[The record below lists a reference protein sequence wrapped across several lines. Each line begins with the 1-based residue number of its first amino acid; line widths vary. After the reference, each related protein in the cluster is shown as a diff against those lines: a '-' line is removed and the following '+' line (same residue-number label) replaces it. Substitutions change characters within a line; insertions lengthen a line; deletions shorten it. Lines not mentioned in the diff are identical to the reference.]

1 MDSFPEDLLAGVF
14 PLVFAVD
21 AIQGNDGGS
30 PRRSLFDRFLD
41 AVAVSLVEEAPEKKV
56 SSSLS
61 LFRSELEDDSGHDA
75 LEEFSFGQQ
84 SQIRSSSLASG
95 IYPGFHPG
103 FGKNKAMNR
112 SMSSES
118 TDSNKVTSFAKTL
131 GSDKDFFQ
139 QARMEP
145 ISARHGFPP
154 SKDPEGTKNL
164 SRFLHQVVKRKH
176 MDALSKIFQNNRVEG
191 ILPAGWLEKHV
202 HALPS
207 VILVVCNV
215 TSDRVIQEKQ
225 DQSLYETIE
234 HLKQNLVAKRN
245 CKIHVIGLLQ
255 DDVTPTQGDVWGRSV
270 SSEFVVNHGLQQNPE
285 LLIHV
290 TLLRASSDL
299 QANDTGMP
307 TSPAL
312 KRLHRTIRDS
322 SLAYYIHQTRRAKD
336 KLSMMLGLKDGV
348 EFSSPPPQLLP
359 FAIRYCF
366 KIAMFYEF
374 QGKEEKS
381 LLYMSEGYRYAS
393 KYYQFLV
400 SKDWKTS
407 VDTSESEDY
416 HMGSTAH
423 IGEDDNDVEVS
434 LVQAGGAISWQSLV
448 PDAPNDMVHQCR
460 VLAEWMHMK
469 VLSAAFSSHTEAGLF
484 AASEQWREHSR
495 VFCSSMHRDNVRIPR
510 WNHWSYVARQ
520 RVVFSQLMERY
531 PPSPTSDN
539 GDRELAE
546 VLQQCSTW
554 RACSSA
560 AEAMLR
566 LSLEVEKAFT
576 VSEASGVSED
586 ESEKAD
592 TMRPQYVGAIGSKG
606 FFPFLADE
614 RQVAHKGKI
623 SLRGFNLQTLAFI
636 LTLFHEKKKRLNSF
650 SVQ

>member
-1 MDSFPEDLLAGVF
+1 MDSFPEDLLVGVF

-21 AIQGNDGGS
+21 AIQANDGGS

-41 AVAVSLVEEAPEKKV
+41 ALAATLVEEEPEKKT
-56 SSSLS
+56 SSIS

-84 SQIRSSSLASG
+84 SQKRSSSISPG

-103 FGKNKAMNR
+103 FGKNKSMTR
-112 SMSSES
+112 SLSTES
-118 TDSNKVTSFAKTL
+118 TDSNKVTLFAKSLTS
-131 GSDKDFFQ
+131 GQDFFQ
-139 QARMEP
+139 QARIEP

-154 SKDPEGTKNL
+154 SKDPEGTKSL
-164 SRFLHQVVKRKH
+164 PHYLQHAVKRKTF
-176 MDALSKIFQNNRVEG
+176 DSLSNVFRNNKVEG

-215 TSDRVIQEKQ
+215 TSDRSHQEKQ
-225 DQSLYETIE
+225 DKSLYDTIE
-234 HLKQNLVAKRN
+234 HLRQSLVSKRN

-255 DDVTPTQGDVWGRSV
+255 DDVTPTQGDIWGRSV
-270 SSEFVVNHGLQQNPE
+270 SSEFVSNNGMQPTSE
-285 LLIHV
+285 LLINV

-322 SLAYYIHQTRRAKD
+322 SSSYYIHQTRRAKD
-336 KLSMMLGLKDGV
+336 KLSMMLGLKHGV

-359 FAIRYCF
+359 LAIRYCF

-374 QGKEEKS
+374 QSKQEKS

-400 SKDWKTS
+400 SKNWKAS
-407 VDTSESEDY
+407 HELPENDDGQL
-416 HMGSTAH
+416 GSTAH
-423 IGEDDNDVEVS
+423 IGEDDDVEVS
-434 LVQAGGAISWQSLV
+434 LVEPGGMVSWQSLV
-448 PDAPNDMVHQCR
+448 PESPSDMIHQCR
-460 VLAEWMHMK
+460 VLAEWMHLK
-469 VLSAAFSSHTEAGLF
+469 VLSAAFASHTEPGLF

-495 VFCSSMHRDNVRIPR
+495 VFCSSTYRDNARIPR

-520 RVVFSQLMERY
+520 RIVLCQLMERH
-531 PPSPTSDN
+531 PPSFSENN

-546 VLQQCSTW
+546 VLQQCSRW
-554 RACSSA
+554 KAYASA

-566 LSLEVEKAFT
+566 LSFEVNKAAT
-576 VSEASGVSED
+576 VSEQGVLFET
-586 ESEKAD
+586 ESERAG
-592 TMRPQYVGAIGSKG
+592 TMRPQYVGAVSSKG
-606 FFPFLADE
+606 LSPLLADE
-614 RQVAHKGKI
+614 HRVAHKGK
-623 SLRGFNLQTLAFI
+623 
-636 LTLFHEKKKRLNSF
+636 RLSDGANSR
-650 SVQ
+650 